1 MAVLTEQQGEARR
14 YTLCP
19 NRSLDWRSTKRVFL
33 GFVACMG
40 LFSAYWVAQGAW
52 LVLPFFG
59 LELLVLGLGLYL
71 SALAGSRREV
81 VEIDGAE
88 LRVLRGGR
96 RLERVEHLPRY
107 WSRVV
112 LSTDPAGW
120 CPSRLCLVA
129 HGRRVQVGAA
139 LVEPERLAL
148 AAELTRQ
155 LGLDTAIFHRRPEPV
170 VTGAA
175 APAPQVQ
182 RREGTWP

>member
-1 MAVLTEQQGEARR
+1 MAVLTERRGEAQR
-14 YTLCP
+14 YTLRP
-19 NRSLDWRSTKRVFL
+19 NRSLDWRTTKGLFL
-33 GFVACMG
+33 GFALCMG

-71 SALAGSRREV
+71 SALACGRREV
-81 VEIDGAE
+81 IEIDGAE

-96 RLERVEHLPRY
+96 HLEHTERLPRY
-107 WSRVV
+107 WTRVV

-120 CPSRLCLVA
+120 YASRLWLVA
-129 HGRRVQVGAA
+129 HGRRVRMGAA
-139 LVEPERLAL
+139 LVEAERLAL

-155 LGLDTAIFHRRPEPV
+155 LGVSPAIFHHRSDPV
-170 VTGAA
+170 VSGAGLS
-175 APAPQVQ
+175 APQVQ

>member
-1 MAVLTEQQGEARR
+1 MPVLTEQQGEAQR

-19 NRSLDWRSTKRVFL
+19 NRSLDWRATKRVFL
-33 GFVACMG
+33 GFAACMG
-40 LFSAYWVAQGAW
+40 VFSAYWVAQGAW

-71 SALAGSRREV
+71 SALASSRHEV
-81 VEIDGAE
+81 IEIDGAE

-96 RLERVEHLPRY
+96 RLEQAESLPRY

-120 CPSRLCLVA
+120 YASRLWLVS
-129 HGRRVQVGAA
+129 HGRRVQVGSA
-139 LVEPERLAL
+139 LVEPERLEL

-155 LGLDTAIFHRRPEPV
+155 LGLNPSIFHRRPEPV

-175 APAPQVQ
+175 TPAPQVQ
-182 RREGTWP
+182 REGTWS

>member
-1 MAVLTEQQGEARR
+1 MSVLTEQQREAQR
-14 YTLCP
+14 YTLRP
-19 NRSLDWRSTKRVFL
+19 NRSLDWRTTKRVFL
-33 GFVACMG
+33 GFAACMG

-71 SALAGSRREV
+71 SARAGSRREV
-81 VEIDGAE
+81 IEIDGAQ

-96 RLERVEHLPRY
+96 RLERADCLPRY

-112 LSTDPAGW
+112 LSTDPGGW
-120 CPSRLCLVA
+120 YPSRLWLVS
-129 HGRRVQVGAA
+129 HGRRVPVGAA
-139 LVEPERLAL
+139 LVEQERLAL

-155 LGLDTAIFHRRPEPV
+155 LGFNRAIFHRRPEPA

-175 APAPQVQ
+175 TPAPQVQ
-182 RREGTWP
+182 REGTWP

>member
-1 MAVLTEQQGEARR
+1 MPVQTEQQQEAQR

-19 NRSLDWRSTKRVFL
+19 NRSLDWRTTKRVFL
-33 GFVACMG
+33 GFAACMG
-40 LFSAYWVAQGAW
+40 AFSAYWVAQGAW

-71 SALAGSRREV
+71 SALSSSRREV

-96 RLERVEHLPRY
+96 RLEQAECLPRY

-112 LSTDPAGW
+112 LSTDPGGW
-120 CPSRLCLVA
+120 YPSRLWLVS
-129 HGRRVQVGAA
+129 HGRRVPLGAA
-139 LVEPERLAL
+139 LVEQERLAL

-155 LGLDTAIFHRRPEPV
+155 LGLYPSIFHRRPQPV

-175 APAPQVQ
+175 SPAPQAQ
-182 RREGTWP
+182 REGTWP

>member
-1 MAVLTEQQGEARR
+1 MAVLTEQRGETQR
-14 YTLCP
+14 YALCP
-19 NRSLDWRSTKRVFL
+19 NRSLDWRTTKGLFL
-33 GFVACMG
+33 GFALCMG

-71 SALAGSRREV
+71 SALACGRREV
-81 VEIDGAE
+81 IEIDGAE

-96 RLERVEHLPRY
+96 HLEHTERLPRY

-120 CPSRLCLVA
+120 YPSRLWLVA
-129 HGRRVQVGAA
+129 HGRRVSVGSA
-139 LVEPERLAL
+139 LLEPERLAL
-148 AAELTRQ
+148 AAALTRQ
-155 LGLDTAIFHRRPEPV
+155 LGVDPAIFHRRPELA

-182 RREGTWP
+182 REGIWP

>member
-1 MAVLTEQQGEARR
+1 MPVLTEQQGEAQR

-19 NRSLDWRSTKRVFL
+19 NRSLDWRATKRVFL
-33 GFVACMG
+33 GFAACMG
-40 LFSAYWVAQGAW
+40 VFSAYWVAQGAW

-71 SALAGSRREV
+71 SALASSRHEV
-81 VEIDGAE
+81 IEIDGAE

-96 RLERVEHLPRY
+96 RLEQAESLPRY

-120 CPSRLCLVA
+120 YPSRLWLVS
-129 HGRRVQVGAA
+129 HGRRVQVGSA
-139 LVEPERLAL
+139 LVEPERLEL

-155 LGLDTAIFHRRPEPV
+155 LGLNPSIFHRRPEPV
-170 VTGAA
+170 VTGAVT
-175 APAPQVQ
+175 PAPQVQ
-182 RREGTWP
+182 REGTWS